1 MKKRI
6 LKNVGDTVIFIGR
19 FDPRQVR
26 IVSSTGANV
35 DFSYSDGATI
45 QGLRPDTVKEKTKTV
60 IEKTNPEL

>member
-1 MKKRI
+1 MAKRQKKI
-6 LKNVGDTVIFIGR
+6 GDTVIFTGR

-45 QGLRPDTVKEKTKTV
+45 QGFRPADAKEETKTV
-60 IEKTNPEL
+60 IENTNPEL